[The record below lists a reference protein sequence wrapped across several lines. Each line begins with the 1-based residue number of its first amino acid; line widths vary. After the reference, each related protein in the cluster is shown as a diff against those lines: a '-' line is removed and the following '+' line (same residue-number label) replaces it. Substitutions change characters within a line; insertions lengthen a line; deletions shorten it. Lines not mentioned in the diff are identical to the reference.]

1 MRYLLLFFVIGVRA
15 GAAEPLPQ
23 DLAGTGLYAS
33 GSTEEVRKENA
44 PFAPQYPLWSDGS
57 GKRRWLYLPPGA
69 AIDGSQ
75 PDTWEFPRGTK
86 AWKEFRRERRVE
98 TRYIER
104 LADGSWRFATY
115 VWNAEGTQ
123 ATLAPERGIAAL
135 PVADAP
141 HGRYTIPSRADCRA
155 CHEGAPAPL
164 LGFSAWQLAA
174 ELPALAKRGVIRNLP
189 GSLLERA
196 PHTAATGE
204 AQSAL
209 GYLHANCG
217 HCHNDTGPLA
227 AVDLSLAQR
236 VAAPEA
242 SAARTRRTAASRSRE
257 IERRMRSTNPYVRM
271 PPLGVSVV
279 DSDGVAVVE
288 RWIRN
293 LQPQSKEPS
302 P

>member
-1 MRYLLLFFVIGVRA
+1 MRYMLFLLVAVRA
-15 GAAEPLPQ
+15 GAAQPLPQ
-23 DLAGTGLYAS
+23 DLADTGLYVV
-33 GSTEEVRKENA
+33 GSTAEVRKENA
-44 PFAPQYPLWSDGS
+44 PFAPQFPLWSDGS
-57 GKRRWLYLPPGA
+57 GKRRWIYLPPGT
-69 AIDGSQ
+69 AIDASQ
-75 PDTWEFPRGTK
+75 PDAWEFPRGTK
-86 AWKEFRRERRVE
+86 AWKEFRRERPVE

-115 VWNAEGTQ
+115 VWNAAGTR

-141 HGRYTIPSRADCRA
+141 RGRYTIPSRADCRA

-164 LGFSAWQLAA
+164 LGFGALQLAA
-174 ELPALAKRGVIRNLP
+174 ELPALAKRGVILGLP
-189 GSLLERA
+189 ASLLER
-196 PHTAATGE
+196 TTRIAAAGE
-204 AQSAL
+204 AQAAL

-227 AVDLSLAQR
+227 GVDLSLAQR

-242 SAARTRRTAASRSRE
+242 SAARTHRTAASRSRE
-257 IERRMRSTNPYVRM
+257 IERRIRSTNPYVRM
-271 PPLGVSVV
+271 PPLGVSVI
-279 DSDGVAVVE
+279 DGDGVAVVE

-293 LQPQSKEPS
+293 LQSQPKEPS